1 MSGVQAELRRYGP
14 LMNWRDARSWAA
26 SWEWGDAPAWAA
38 FVLAAIALVFS
49 IRAQRDGRRSA
60 NAAEESVKEAKL
72 SRIAAER
79 STAVAEATLA
89 DQRRE
94 AEERRAA
101 EEEAGRPRVDLRVEY
116 QTGSVFL
123 LTNHGASPAQNIR
136 TAEEYP
142 AMTTWPADLSLG
154 ENERYRFMM
163 MGDLAHHVPAVI
175 RVVWDGQDEPVS
187 LRVPRNNA

>member
-1 MSGVQAELRRYGP
+1 
-14 LMNWRDARSWAA
+14 MNWRDARSWAA

-49 IRAQRDGRRSA
+49 IKAQRDGRRSA

-94 AEERRAA
+94 ADERRAA
-101 EEEAGRPRVDLRVEY
+101 EEEASRPRVELRIEY
-116 QTGSVFL
+116 SSGNLFHLVNDGRL
-123 LTNHGASPAQNIR
+123 RAENIR
-136 TAEEYP
+136 LANEEP
-142 AMTTWPADLSLG
+142 TVGGWEEGLSLG
-154 ENERYRFMM
+154 ENETFTFFISGGIAYNIPAMLRFT
-163 MGDLAHHVPAVI
+163 
-175 RVVWDGQDEPVS
+175 WDGLPEPVAV
-187 LRVPRNNA
+187 RVPGNDAQ